1 MKALGWDCPLKGFWI
16 LKDGTYWSTEHGVHG
31 SLFGLVWAVGT
42 PGRTEPVFVN
52 AGPGGIWAQAM

>member
-1 MKALGWDCPLKGFWI
+1 MKALGWDCSLKGFWI